1 MAGRR
6 PARILWAMAAPTR
19 YTRHRAG
26 RPEEEGEERRP
37 SRRPGQSGLP
47 IVPIAALVVMV
58 GAAIWFARL
67 IADNTAEPAAAAP
80 AEPAYVPFADVPL
93 EEPPT
98 PGERASDGGLY
109 ARAPNDLAASNPDWA
124 RALALAST
132 ADGYF
137 AEAQKAK
144 ADGDYALFNEKGKL
158 AKETYDEAFTL
169 TAAWEEDL
177 FEKYGERDRQV
188 RQIVR
193 TRTRWIDRVRVL
205 HKTTSR

>member
-6 PARILWAMAAPTR
+6 QGRILWAMARRTR
-19 YTRHRAG
+19 YGAG
-26 RPEEEGEERRP
+26 RREEEPEERRP
-37 SRRPGQSGLP
+37 RRRPGQSALP
-47 IVPIAALVVMV
+47 IVPLLALVVMV

-67 IADNTAEPAAAAP
+67 IAGGTPEPAP
-80 AEPAYVPFADVPL
+80 AEPVKSGYMPFSDVPP

-98 PGERASDGGLY
+98 PGERVTDSGTY

-124 RALALAST
+124 RALELAAE

-137 AEAQKAK
+137 AQAQKAK
-144 ADGDYALFNEKGKL
+144 ADGDHALFNEKGKL

-169 TAAWEEDL
+169 TATWEEEL

-188 RQIVR
+188 REIVR
-193 TRTRWIDRVRVL
+193 ARTRWIDRVRVL